1 MLFTA
6 KASLDWLAAI
16 NGRLGVAYDRALFYA
31 IGGAAWAGANAS
43 LLPPTDTLFGD
54 WAGYSVSKTL
64 SGFDIGAG
72 VEYAF
77 TPNWVGRV
85 EYRYYDF
92 GKYNLFVA
100 DLLLPAGL
108 QPEHLGQHRP
118 RRPGLSVQLAG
129 SGCRQVLRSARIRDF
144 SRLARSFDRA
154 FFFDGGVPPIESLG
168 FRELRRNARHFCNTR
183 R

>member
-1 MLFTA
+1 MYGSSTFTA

-43 LLPPTDTLFGD
+43 LSALSFFGPD
-54 WAGYSVSKTL
+54 LIPVDRGYTWAGYSISKTL

-92 GKYNLFVA
+92 GKDNLSSPIYYTLPAYNLSTSVNTVRIGLAYLFSAPAPVVA
-100 DLLLPAGL
+100 KY
-108 QPEHLGQHRP
+108 
-118 RRPGLSVQLAG
+118 
-129 SGCRQVLRSARIRDF
+129 
-144 SRLARSFDRA
+144 
-154 FFFDGGVPPIESLG
+154 
-168 FRELRRNARHFCNTR
+168 
-183 R
+183 